1 MRRGTTGVRD
11 LQIECI
17 VGIHPHERVT
27 PQIVCVDLEFDY
39 DFTAA
44 AASDAID
51 DVVNYDAAVGEAR
64 ALIVDRQFQLIE
76 TMAEVVAERL
86 LSSHPTVE
94 TIRVEIRKPAAI
106 PGAAGSFVRIARG
119 RA

>member
-44 AASDAID
+44 ARSDAIG
-51 DVVNYDAAVGEAR
+51 DVVNYDAAVSETR
-64 ALIVDRQFQLIE
+64 AVIVERQFQLIE

-86 LSSHPTVE
+86 LASHPVVE
-94 TIRVEIRKPAAI
+94 TIRVEVRKPAAVH
-106 PGAAGSFVRIARG
+106 GAAGSFVRITRG
-119 RA
+119 RP